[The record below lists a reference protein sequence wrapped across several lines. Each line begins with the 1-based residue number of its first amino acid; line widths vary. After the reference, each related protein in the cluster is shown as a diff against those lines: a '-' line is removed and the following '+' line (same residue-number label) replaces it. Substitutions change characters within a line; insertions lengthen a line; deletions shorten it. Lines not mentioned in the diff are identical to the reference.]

1 MKPILIIRVP
11 KDAVDSIPLIKEKS
25 YRSFRQYKVRVV
37 FDDDKQ
43 QGFKF
48 SVINPTLKSDEIV
61 EREILEQMP
70 GIDYIQYTVKTKI
83 RRFESNTI
91 FGLIKKVAKYH
102 FKNLFYYGKC
112 VN

>member
-48 SVINPTLKSDEIV
+48 SVINPTLKSDEI
-61 EREILEQMP
+61 LEKEVLKLTP
-70 GIDYIQYTVKTKI
+70 GL
-83 RRFESNTI
+83 
-91 FGLIKKVAKYH
+91 GLIWLLI
-102 FKNLFYYGKC
+102 KNRIKRFFYFGK
-112 VN
+112 